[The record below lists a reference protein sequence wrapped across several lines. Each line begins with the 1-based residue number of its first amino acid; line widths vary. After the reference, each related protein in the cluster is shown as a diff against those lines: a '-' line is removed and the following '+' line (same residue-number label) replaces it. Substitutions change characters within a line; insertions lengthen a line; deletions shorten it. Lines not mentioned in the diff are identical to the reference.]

1 MFVIV
6 LEHLRGLYNHAGGLH
21 CWQVVRY
28 CSSLLGHTVDSISP
42 FITAVLVHGKQ
53 VSQYTKTPN
62 MRVKKLNFRSLLE
75 CLKAKRQFS
84 TNL

>member
-1 MFVIV
+1 MSSVVLQVRYNKNYNFLIDQTFHLV
-6 LEHLRGLYNHAGGLH
+6 LEHLRGLYNYAGSIH

-53 VSQYTKTPN
+53 VRKFFKTN
-62 MRVKKLNFRSLLE
+62 
-75 CLKAKRQFS
+75 
-84 TNL
+84 